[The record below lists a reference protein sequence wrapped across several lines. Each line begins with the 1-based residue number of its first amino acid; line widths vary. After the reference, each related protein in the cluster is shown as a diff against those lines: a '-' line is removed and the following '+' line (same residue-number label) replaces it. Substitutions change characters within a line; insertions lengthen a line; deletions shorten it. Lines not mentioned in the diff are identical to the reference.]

1 MSLKFGDSQQS
12 DYLRPTI
19 RKRKAFPTDS
29 LMLNVLIVDDEPLAL
44 DVLETYIN
52 QMPEL
57 QLVKRCS
64 NALEANEAL
73 KIHSVELMF
82 LDIQMPQLTGI
93 DFVKTL
99 TKPPMVIFTTAYPNY
114 AIQGFDLNA
123 LDYLLKP
130 ISLERF
136 MKAVNKALE
145 QADLI
150 NRENHSASQAQDGMD
165 FFFVKADK
173 KLVKVNF
180 ADIIYIEG
188 LKDYVIIRLL
198 HGRVITLQ
206 TMKSL
211 EDKLPFGR
219 FKRIHRSYIV
229 AMDKITAIEGNMVEV
244 LEKDKPKLLP
254 IGKNYRDELLEL
266 IDKNRL

>member
-1 MSLKFGDSQQS
+1 MNQAGGKSGKNDSRENTKHTTNFS
-12 DYLRPTI
+12 T
-19 RKRKAFPTDS
+19 
-29 LMLNVLIVDDEPLAL
+29 MLNVLIVDDEPLAL
-44 DVLETYIN
+44 DVLETYIS
-52 QMPEL
+52 QMSEL
-57 QLVKRCS
+57 RLVKRCS

-73 KIHSVELMF
+73 KSNDIDLMF

-99 TKPPMVIFTTAYPNY
+99 SNPPMIVFTTAYPNY

-136 MKAVNKALE
+136 MKAVNKALDQAELSNME
-145 QADLI
+145 QAQG
-150 NRENHSASQAQDGMD
+150 NAPAVNDGLD

-180 ADIIYIEG
+180 DDIIYIEG

-198 HGRVITLQ
+198 TGRVITLQ
-206 TMKSL
+206 TMKNL
-211 EDKLPFGR
+211 EDRLPKHLFR
-219 FKRIHRSYIV
+219 RIHRSFIV
-229 AMDKITAIEGNMVEV
+229 AMDKVMAIEGNMVEV
-244 LEKDKPKLLP
+244 MEKDKPKLLP
-254 IGKNYRDELLEL
+254 IGKNYRDELLQL
-266 IDKNRL
+266 IEQKRL

>member
-1 MSLKFGDSQQS
+1 MGQS
-12 DYLRPTI
+12 TLGQSFP
-19 RKRKAFPTDS
+19 RKAVTETETQS

-44 DVLETYIN
+44 DVLETYIG
-52 QMPEL
+52 QMA
-57 QLVKRCS
+57 QLNLVQRCT

-73 KIHSVELMF
+73 KANDIDLMF

-99 TKPPMVIFTTAYPNY
+99 TKPPMVVFTTAYPNY

-136 MKAVNKALE
+136 VKAVNKAVEHAEMTQRDGNHTPSGSELLE
-145 QADLI
+145 
-150 NRENHSASQAQDGMD
+150 

-180 ADIIYIEG
+180 DDIIYIEG
-188 LKDYVIIRLL
+188 LKDYVIIRLV

-211 EDKLPFGR
+211 EDKLPQGR

-229 AMDKITAIEGNMVEV
+229 AMDKIAAIEGNMVEV
-244 LEKDKPKLLP
+244 QEKDKPKLLP
-254 IGKNYRDELLEL
+254 IGKNYRDELLVL
-266 IDKNRL
+266 IEKNRL